1 MGAVIM
7 AAGTSFFNYLGGAV
21 ASERTALASA
31 QARSLA
37 EAGIDKAV
45 YELNQNGNY
54 SGETGTALGA
64 GVFTTTI
71 ASIDASTKRVTVT
84 ASVPDTVHPKAV
96 KTVKATVN
104 INTAVVSFRYGVQVG
119 EGGVSM
125 SNGSIIHGNMFSD
138 GDISGGGTITGDA
151 TVAISTSATA
161 DQQWTTQNSSF
172 NVGDTT
178 AHVDVAQSF
187 KPSQGATLAKVSLM
201 MKKNGT
207 PGDITVKIV
216 TDNAGKPSST
226 VLATGVIPAS
236 VYTASVF
243 GFGDTV
249 LDMTPALTAN
259 QTYWIIAI
267 MPVDASNY
275 FKWGLN
281 TGGGYANGAAKYS
294 SNWSAPS
301 PTWTSITG
309 DLDFKMYLTDIP
321 TSISGITVQGSAW
334 AYTLSNCS
342 VGGDVSYQTLSNCS
356 VGGTQHAGAAPAAPA
371 PLPISD
377 AQLAE
382 WEDIAASG
390 GTIAGPYTVSGTQ
403 TIGPKKIN
411 GNLSVTNGATIKLSG
426 PVWVNGNIT
435 ISNNGTLSVSPSTG
449 TSGAILIADA
459 TGNTAT
465 KGKVNLTNNANISGN
480 GNENTFPMIIS
491 TKTSGTAIEL
501 SNNAASVILYA
512 PYGGVEVENGADASQ
527 ITAYRLELSNN
538 SSVTYDSGL
547 QNSSFS
553 NGPGGSWT
561 VVPGSYAITQ

>member
-1 MGAVIM
+1 
-7 AAGTSFFNYLGGAV
+7 
-21 ASERTALASA
+21 
-31 QARSLA
+31 
-37 EAGIDKAV
+37 
-45 YELNQNGNY
+45 
-54 SGETGTALGA
+54 
-64 GVFTTTI
+64 
-71 ASIDASTKRVTVT
+71 VT

-125 SNGSIIHGNMFSD
+125 NNGSIIHGNMFSN

-151 TVAISTSATA
+151 TVAISTSSTT
-161 DQQWTTQNSSF
+161 DQQWTTQNSNF
-172 NVGDTT
+172 NVGDTS

-187 KPSQGATLAKVSLM
+187 KPSESATLATVSLM

-236 VYTASVF
+236 VYTTSAFSF
-243 GFGDTV
+243 SSAV
-249 LDMTPALTAN
+249 LDVTPTLTAN

-267 MPVDASNY
+267 MPVDANNY
-275 FKWGLN
+275 FKWGLD
-281 TGGGYANGAAKYS
+281 TGSGYTRGAAKYS

-309 DLDFKMYLTDIP
+309 DLDFKMYLTGVL
-321 TSISGITVQGSAW
+321 TSISGITVQGAAW
-334 AYTLSNCS
+334 AYSLSNCS
-342 VGGDVSYQTLSNCS
+342 VSGDASYQTLSNCS
-356 VGGTQHAGAAPAAPA
+356 VGGTQHAGATPAVPV

-377 AQLAE
+377 AQIAE
-382 WEDIAASG
+382 WEDVASSG
-390 GTIAGPYTVSGTQ
+390 GTIAGPYSISGTQ

-411 GNLSVTNGATIKLSG
+411 GDLTVTNGATIKLSG
-426 PVWVNGNIT
+426 PVWVNGNVT

-459 TGNTAT
+459 TGSTAT
-465 KGKVNLTNNANISGN
+465 KGKVNLTNNANVSGN